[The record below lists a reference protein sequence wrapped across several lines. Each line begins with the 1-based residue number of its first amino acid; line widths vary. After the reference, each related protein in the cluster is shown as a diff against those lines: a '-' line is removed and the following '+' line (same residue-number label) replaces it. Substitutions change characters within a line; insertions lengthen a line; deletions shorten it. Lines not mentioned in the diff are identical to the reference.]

1 MHACLLILLH
11 NWKKFQSVALELSP
25 NGEYSLHPKKEYNSS
40 YSGSSI
46 QFQFD
51 HFLEKKK
58 LLIFMILNKQH
69 HGIYFDGSFYKLDK
83 LKIVCL

>member
-1 MHACLLILLH
+1 MYKCRVPDYPIELLVRWSWKKGRTSGKSNMHACLLILLH

-51 HFLEKKK
+51 HFLEKKS
-58 LLIFMILNKQH
+58 
-69 HGIYFDGSFYKLDK
+69 Y
-83 LKIVCL
+83 

>member
-11 NWKKFQSVALELSP
+11 NWKNFQSVALELSP

-46 QFQFD
+46 QFQFA
-51 HFLEKKK
+51 HFLEKKVT
-58 LLIFMILNKQH
+58 N
-69 HGIYFDGSFYKLDK
+69 IYDTK
-83 LKIVCL
+83 

>member
-40 YSGSSI
+40 
-46 QFQFD
+46 FR
-51 HFLEKKK
+51 KKK
-58 LLIFMILNKQH
+58 LLIFMMLNKLH
-69 HGIYFDGSFYKLDK
+69 HGIYFDGSFYKLR
-83 LKIVCL
+83 